1 MVVDSHHLD
10 ETAWKRA
17 LDHLRPREPAL
28 AVLFDKFP
36 GARVQGS
43 GNPYQVLVNAIIG
56 QQISVTAA
64 AAIFG
69 RLETLLAGA
78 GTTAWDPSRVAQV
91 SDAELRTAGLSL
103 RKVEYLRSLAEA
115 FVTGKVRPEQW
126 GDLPDAEVTRQ
137 LVALRGI
144 GPWTAEMFL
153 IFQLHRSDV
162 LPLADI
168 GLLKS
173 AAREFGWPYP
183 FDPKQLLE
191 RAEAWRPYRT
201 VAVWYLW
208 RTLDP
213 VPVVY

>member
-1 MVVDSHHLD
+1 MSFRLD
-10 ETAWKRA
+10 EQLWQNG
-17 LDHLRPREPAL
+17 LDHLRPQEPAL
-28 AVLFDKFP
+28 AALFDRFP
-36 GARVQGS
+36 STRVEGS

-69 RLETLLAGA
+69 RLEALLS
-78 GTTAWDPSRVAQV
+78 TWDPARVAKV

-103 RKVEYLRSLAEA
+103 RKVEYLRSLADA
-115 FVTGKVRPEQW
+115 FVSGRVKPETW
-126 GDLPDAEVTRQ
+126 EGAPDAEVTRQ
-137 LVALRGI
+137 LVTLRGI

-173 AAREFGWPYP
+173 AAREFGWNYP
-183 FDPKQLLE
+183 FDPERLRE
-191 RAEAWRPYRT
+191 RAEAWRPFRT
-201 VAVWYLW
+201 VAVWHLW